1 MLSIGSR
8 KFKLLKIFVD
18 TLLLVTIYNFVSFNL
33 FLKCSLFFFWII
45 INYIIGYYDE
55 FKSLNIKSFINKS
68 YLLALNLII
77 FSFFTLLVQTIFFKE
92 ESIFMLKNLLRFSSI
107 SLMFQLILSLLY
119 SKRKREMW
127 INKIDIPIDEV
138 VKNDLKIISKDIR
151 LLDLK
156 SIQTNLYQ
164 NDRFSS
170 ILYNTEDNI
179 KLESCSDKSK
189 NINLIQIYEKYL
201 KKIPS
206 KLIKNEYLNYI
217 YPNKNK
223 RYNLLLKRIFD
234 LIFSI
239 LLFIIT
245 FPIIFFTAILI
256 KIEDGGPVFYSQ
268 IRNGINNKPYKI
280 LKLRS
285 MIENAEKDGPQWSS
299 ANDNRL
305 TNVGKIIRAL
315 RIDELPQLLSVIKGE
330 MSLIGPRPE
339 RPFFVEDLSK
349 KIPNYYLRS
358 LIKPGLSGW
367 AQVNYSYGSSLLDAE
382 NKLSYD
388 IFYVKNFSIPL
399 DLLIFFKTIR
409 IVFTAKGT

>member
-1 MLSIGSR
+1 
-8 KFKLLKIFVD
+8 
-18 TLLLVTIYNFVSFNL
+18 
-33 FLKCSLFFFWII
+33 
-45 INYIIGYYDE
+45 
-55 FKSLNIKSFINKS
+55 
-68 YLLALNLII
+68 
-77 FSFFTLLVQTIFFKE
+77 
-92 ESIFMLKNLLRFSSI
+92 
-107 SLMFQLILSLLY
+107 MFQLILSLLY
-119 SKRKREMW
+119 SKRKREIW

>member
-77 FSFFTLLVQTIFFKE
+77 FCSLTLLMQNILLKE

-119 SKRKREMW
+119 SKRKREIW

-217 YPNKNK
+217 YPNKNQ

-358 LIKPGLSGW
+358 LLKPGLSGW